1 MNWEDFF
8 HSPLKRGMDYMKEL
22 LKLTNISYEV
32 LDLNIFENVNATVQQ
47 GEIIGIIGKN
57 GAGKSTLLQLINN
70 DLEPAHGQIQWLKQD
85 VKVFMVEQEVESH
98 SSEDKTPSEV
108 KLLDKMHVPSHDF
121 PLLSGGEK
129 LKARLAKGLSK
140 DADLLL
146 LDEPTN
152 HLDEDSLEFLKGQI
166 KNYGGTIIFVSHDR
180 YFLDAVAT
188 KIWSI
193 EDKKLIEHRGN
204 YSSYMEVRKQK
215 RLTQQREYEK
225 QQKMVERIEGQM
237 NEITSWS
244 KKAHSQS
251 TKKEGIKEY
260 YRVKAK
266 RMDAQVKS
274 KQKRL
279 EKELEKA
286 KTAPV
291 EPEYTVRFSIN
302 AKNKMGKRFL
312 EVKSLTKSFNG
323 RTLFKNVNFTIQHG
337 EKVSIIGP
345 NGSGKTTL
353 LKIILG
359 HETYAGDVWISPAA
373 KIGYLTQE
381 VFDLPLELTPAQL
394 FHKETFESRGHVQ
407 TLMKHLGFTVSHWTV
422 PIKNMSMGERVK
434 CKLMEYILKEKDV
447 LILDEPTN
455 HLDLASREQL
465 EDTLAQYTGTLLVV
479 SHDRYFLEKTTSSKL
494 VISNNRIY
502 KQLYESPLKRDDLEE
517 LRLTLETERQE
528 VLGKLS
534 FMTPNDKAYAELDQ
548 KFNEL
553 TKKINELGDK

>member
-1 MNWEDFF
+1 
-8 HSPLKRGMDYMKEL
+8 MDYMKEL
-22 LKLTNISYEV
+22 LKLANISYEV
-32 LDLNIFENVNATVQQ
+32 MDLTIFENVNASVQQ
-47 GEIIGIIGKN
+47 GDIIGVIGKN

-70 DLEPAHGQIQWLKQD
+70 DLVPAQGQIQWLQQD
-85 VKVFMVEQEVESH
+85 LKVFMVEQETESH
-98 SSEDKTPSEV
+98 SFEDKTPFEV

-121 PLLSGGEK
+121 AQLSGGEK

-152 HLDEDSLEFLKGQI
+152 HLDAESLEFLNGQI
-166 KNYGGTIIFVSHDR
+166 KNYKGTIIFVSHDR

-193 EDKKLIEHRGN
+193 EGKKIIEHRGN

-244 KKAHSQS
+244 KKAHAQS
-251 TKKEGIKEY
+251 TKKEGVKEY

-286 KTAPV
+286 KAEPV
-291 EPEYTVRFSIN
+291 ESDYTVRFSIKAN
-302 AKNKMGKRFL
+302 NKSGKRFL
-312 EVKSLTKSFNG
+312 EVKNLTKSFNG
-323 RTLFKNVNFTIQHG
+323 RTLFKSVNFTIQHG
-337 EKVSIIGP
+337 EKVSVIGP

-359 HETYAGDVWISPAA
+359 HETFSGDVWISPSS

-381 VFDLPLELTPAQL
+381 VFDLPLDQTPAQL
-394 FHKETFESRGHVQ
+394 FHKETFEARGRVQ
-407 TLMKHLGFTVSHWTV
+407 TLMKHLGFMTSHWTE
-422 PIKNMSMGERVK
+422 PIRNMSMGERVK

-465 EDTLAQYTGTLLVV
+465 EDTLAQYTGTLIVV

-494 VISNNRIY
+494 VISDNRIQ
-502 KQLYESPLKRDDLEE
+502 KQLFESSSKRDDLEE

-534 FMTPNDKAYAELDQ
+534 FMTSKDKAYTELDK

-553 TKKINELGDK
+553 TKKINELRDR